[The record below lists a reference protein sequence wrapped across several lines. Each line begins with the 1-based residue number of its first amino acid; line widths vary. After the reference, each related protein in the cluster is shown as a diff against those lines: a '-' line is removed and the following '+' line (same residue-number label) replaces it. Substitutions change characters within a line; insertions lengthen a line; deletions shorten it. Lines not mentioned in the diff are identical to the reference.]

1 MDEPSDSADIDDNEK
16 PAIDRGA
23 DVIRAYAKSLPD
35 SPGVYRMLSK
45 AGDVLYVGKAKSLTK
60 RVRSYATVKNLS
72 VRIQR
77 MVALT
82 HSMEFVHTHTEVE
95 ALLLESNLIK
105 KLKPRYNVL
114 LRDDKS
120 FPNILVTNKH
130 AYPQIKKHRGAKKE
144 KGAYFGPFA
153 SAGAVNRTLNQLQRV
168 FLLRNCTDTEFENR
182 TRPCLQYQIKRCS
195 GPCCG
200 KVSDADYAQT
210 VRDAQEFLQGRT
222 KRIQETL
229 AAQMQAASDALEFE
243 RAAALRDRIQALTQ
257 VQSAQ
262 GINPQATPE
271 ADVIALHTDGGQ
283 ACVQVFFYRANQNW
297 GNHDYY
303 PRISGDED
311 LSEVMEA
318 FVGQFY
324 ANREP
329 AKLVILSHG
338 LDNDELMADALA
350 EKAGRKVEVI
360 IPQRGEKAEL
370 VHNALRNARE
380 SLARKMSET
389 ATQAR
394 LLKGL
399 TEAFDLAKIPQRI
412 EVYDNSHIQ
421 GAHAV
426 GAMVVAGPD
435 GFEKNQYRK
444 FNIRGDNLT
453 PGDDF
458 GMMKEVM
465 TRRFQRLLKEDPDR
479 SSGSWPDLLLID
491 GGAGQV
497 SAVNEIMEEYGV
509 EDIPMVGVAKGVDRD
524 AGKEEFHRSGTRPFA
539 LRHNDPVLYFVQRLR
554 DEAHR
559 FAITGHRAR
568 RAKARNT
575 SPLEN
580 IEGVGRANLLDDIYK
595 KTAHYKF
602 QKIKDFQKIDYL
614 IAPKEYL
621 EIWQEEIDF
630 YKVKN
635 IISFKEF
642 NSLTVKNKTIV
653 FLGFFGYNHLKS
665 MMYSSNKINIL
676 LYPQEETHFNNC
688 ENKLNKKTYHEL
700 KSADRKAISSI
711 SFKEIEQIENID
723 ELINRLFNQD
733 EEAKI
738 NPDYSESFATSIIRE
753 LTFENDTEKL
763 ELDENKTVLLNI
775 NKKERFEK
783 VKNLKKI

>member
-1 MDEPSDSADIDDNEK
+1 MTDQTTPAQTVGYDLIHGYLRTLDS
-16 PAIDRGA
+16 
-23 DVIRAYAKSLPD
+23 
-35 SPGVYRMLSK
+35 SPGVDRMLDAESR
-45 AGDVLYVGKAKSLTK
+45 VLYVGKARNLRNRVSNYARPGNHSPRIARMISETSSMMFLTT
-60 RVRSYATVKNLS
+60 R
-72 VRIQR
+72 
-77 MVALT
+77 
-82 HSMEFVHTHTEVE
+82 TETE
-95 ALLLESNLIK
+95 ALLLEQNLIK
-105 KLKPRYNVL
+105 QLKPRYNVL

-120 FPNILVTNKH
+120 FPNILVTNSH

-144 KGAYFGPFA
+144 KGSYFGPFA

-168 FLLRNCTDTEFENR
+168 FLLRNCSDTEFENR

-200 KVSDADYAQT
+200 KVSDDDYAQT
-210 VRDAQEFLQGRT
+210 VRDAQDFLQGRT

-229 AAQMQAASDALEFE
+229 ATQMQDASDALEFE

-257 VQSAQ
+257 VQSTQ
-262 GINPQATPE
+262 GINPQSTPE
-271 ADVIALHTDGGQ
+271 ADVIALHTEGGQ

-297 GNHDYY
+297 GNHDFY
-303 PRISGDED
+303 PRINGDED

-329 AKLVILSHG
+329 AKMVILSHG

-399 TEAFDLAKIPQRI
+399 TEAFELTKVPQRI

-444 FNIRGDNLT
+444 FNIRGDDLT

-479 SSGSWPDLLLID
+479 TSGSWPDLLLID

-497 SAVNEIMEEYGV
+497 SAVREIMTALGV
-509 EDIPMVGVAKGVDRD
+509 GDIAMVGVAKGEDRD
-524 AGKEEFHRSGTRPFA
+524 AGKEEFYRTGKRVMA
-539 LRHNDPVLYFVQRLR
+539 LRHNDPVLYFIQRMR
-554 DEAHR
+554 DEVHR
-559 FAITGHRAR
+559 FAIGTHRAKR
-568 RAKARNT
+568 SKAIGATPLDDVPGVGATRKRALLAHFGSAKAV
-575 SPLEN
+575 S
-580 IEGVGRANLLDDIYK
+580 RANLADLKAVVGVSDALAQTIY
-595 KTAHYKF
+595 
-602 QKIKDFQKIDYL
+602 DY
-614 IAPKEYL
+614 
-621 EIWQEEIDF
+621 F
-630 YKVKN
+630 
-635 IISFKEF
+635 
-642 NSLTVKNKTIV
+642 
-653 FLGFFGYNHLKS
+653 
-665 MMYSSNKINIL
+665 
-676 LYPQEETHFNNC
+676 
-688 ENKLNKKTYHEL
+688 HE
-700 KSADRKAISSI
+700 KG
-711 SFKEIEQIENID
+711 
-723 ELINRLFNQD
+723 
-733 EEAKI
+733 
-738 NPDYSESFATSIIRE
+738 
-753 LTFENDTEKL
+753 
-763 ELDENKTVLLNI
+763 
-775 NKKERFEK
+775 
-783 VKNLKKI
+783 